1 MANINLLTPQAIY
14 GKNVSFKSTPATT
27 AQVGVKTQI
36 GSLVEAG
43 KTRFVTSLV
52 YSNTIMGT
60 SSGYQQINLYKK
72 LANGS
77 EALIF
82 NGGNPSMN
90 NVSNFEIIKKSSG
103 GIYLEENEA
112 LIIEFKPSFSASG
125 DHNTVSGYMTYLEIA

>member
-14 GKNVSFKSTPATT
+14 GKNVHFQIAGTT
-27 AQVGVKTQI
+27 SAGGSMRTQI

-52 YSNTIMGT
+52 YSTPMQAGTIIG
-60 SSGYQQINLYKK
+60 QVLRLYKK

-77 EALIF
+77 EVSIF
-82 NGGNPSMN
+82 NGVYASNT
-90 NVSNFEIIKKSSG
+90 SNFEIINKSSG

-112 LIIEFKPSFSASG
+112 LIIEAVTNYSSTEATTLIQG
-125 DHNTVSGYMTYLEIA
+125 HMTYLEIA